1 MGAIGMNLSQIYI
14 WNGEIFYKLLLAV
27 NAFSARKWYDV
38 TTDKI
43 IIIGIKDELYEEND
57 FFLYIHK

>member
-1 MGAIGMNLSQIYI
+1 MNLSQIYI

-57 FFLYIHK
+57 FFQ